1 MQMKSINRMAAVL
14 ALAAAA
20 GACSRG
26 GRAVEDG
33 EPATQSH
40 KVGAAQDQR
49 QMNQAAEAD
58 EQGENPGAPRNV
70 RDPVSGMSQAGAL
83 TAVNNSGVT
92 GNFSMTPAGSG
103 TTVNL
108 SVNAPAGAAGGYRAS
123 INRGPCSALGAPVA
137 EVGQIQI
144 GTPTVSAQTFTVP
157 VPTTQVMN
165 GEHALAVYASNGA
178 QPVACA
184 SIPRNAPIPGTT
196 GTVPPPPAG

>member
-14 ALAAAA
+14 ALAVAA

-33 EPATQSH
+33 EPATQEH
-40 KVGAAQDQR
+40 KVGEAQDER
-49 QMNQAAEAD
+49 QLHQAAEAD
-58 EQGENPGAPRNV
+58 EQGKNPGAPRNV

-92 GNFSMTPAGSG
+92 GNFSMMPAGSG

-123 INRGPCSALGAPVA
+123 INRGPCSGLGPPVA
-137 EVGQIQI
+137 EIGQIQV
-144 GTPTVSAQTFTVP
+144 GAATVSGQTFTVP
-157 VPTTQVMN
+157 VATTQVMN
-165 GEHALAVYASNGA
+165 GEHALAVYGANGG

-196 GTVPPPPAG
+196 GTTPPPPPG